1 MNCLGNLGLENRKMI
16 EEFNK
21 IKGQFFKI
29 KVNTIDKT
37 LLRLAKINVEF
48 LIFIFIHFI
57 LCTLGVL
64 DYKQISH

>member
-1 MNCLGNLGLENRKMI
+1 MI

-48 LIFIFIHFI
+48 LIFIF
-57 LCTLGVL
+57 
-64 DYKQISH
+64 